1 MTEST
6 IISALKSGDQAA
18 YRKLIENYQVPLL
31 KVCRGFLHDDGD
43 AADIV
48 QDTFIEVFL
57 SVSNFRGEAKLSTW
71 LYRIAVNKCL
81 NLLRKRRLHSLVR
94 FEMLPARKNNP
105 HPEIIDE
112 APLPGNALENRER
125 TSLVKKTIDLL
136 PPNQRIAFVLHK
148 YQDLA
153 YKEIAEVMGISV
165 ASVESLLHRA
175 RVNLHKK
182 LYTAYKKNL
191 L

>member
-1 MTEST
+1 MTESA
-6 IISALKSGDQAA
+6 IIIALKSGDQSA

-31 KVCRGFLHDDGD
+31 KICRGFLHNDHD
-43 AADIV
+43 ASDIV

-57 SVSNFRGEAKLSTW
+57 SVSNFRGESKLSTW

-81 NLLRKRRLHSLVR
+81 NLLRKRKLYNLVR
-94 FEMLPARKNNP
+94 FDKLTPNNNP
-105 HPEIIDE
+105 QHEIFDE
-112 APLPGNALENRER
+112 APLPGHALENRER
-125 TSLVKKTIDLL
+125 TRLVKKTVDLL
-136 PPNQRIAFVLHK
+136 PANQRIAFILHK

-175 RVNLHKK
+175 RLNLHKK